1 MSENK
6 LKKPRKAKKKVNE
19 LLVKLMVESD
29 SIENEEP
36 NEKAEK
42 VTKYEGAVSIVE
54 ENSGR
59 MQKTDKDSK
68 K

>member
-1 MSENK
+1 
-6 LKKPRKAKKKVNE
+6 
-19 LLVKLMVESD
+19 MVESD

-36 NEKAEK
+36 NEKVEK

-54 ENSGR
+54 ENNGR
-59 MQKTDKDSK
+59 MQKTDKDTK